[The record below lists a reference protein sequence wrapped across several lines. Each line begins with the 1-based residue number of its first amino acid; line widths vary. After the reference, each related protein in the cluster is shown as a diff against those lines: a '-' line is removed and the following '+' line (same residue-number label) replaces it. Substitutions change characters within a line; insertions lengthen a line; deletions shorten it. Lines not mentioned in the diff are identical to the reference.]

1 MERPRLAKEIINE
14 VLAEVAPE
22 RFELLRKIVEIEDYH
37 LSDRGTTTATLVA
50 AEIERVAKDEA
61 DREP

>member
-1 MERPRLAKEIINE
+1 MDKPRLAKEIINE
-14 VLAEVAPE
+14 ILAEVAPE

-50 AEIERVAKDEA
+50 AEIERVAKVEA
-61 DREP
+61 GGQP